1 MRIEVPASELLSM
14 GFIEV
19 FSRIRKILGILKQMS
34 KLTEIE
40 KPDVA
45 ILIDYPEFH
54 FKLAKEFCKQNLPSI
69 CMIPPKIWA
78 WRGKRV
84 YKIGKLYRHVFT
96 IFPFEGKIFKDAGV
110 PFTYLGNPLLDELP
124 LELSAAEA
132 RKKKNIQPEELVLL
146 LMPGS
151 RPSEIKYHLRPMI
164 KAAQKVKANFGA
176 EQKLKILMPL
186 APTDDLEKVR
196 GLLKEFPLAVELSQ
210 GDAWECMRAADAGII
225 KSGTSTLEAAVLDCP
240 HVVIYD
246 GHPISKW
253 LFKNLM
259 RYTRPISLVNLV
271 EGRTDRKIVPELILE
286 NFKVDLMVKEVM
298 PLLDRASSTRTA
310 MLEQFIGV
318 RKCLLPESPATKS
331 PSKKAAQEILD
342 LVENWRQN

>member
-1 MRIEVPASELLSM
+1 MRIDVSASELLAM

-19 FSRIRKILGILKQMS
+19 FSRIKKILSILKQMGQ
-34 KLTEIE
+34 LTEKE

-54 FKLAKEFCKQNLPSI
+54 FKLAKEFYRQNLPVI

-78 WRGKRV
+78 WRSHRV
-84 YKIGKLYRHVFT
+84 HKIGKLYRHVFT
-96 IFPFEGKIFKDAGV
+96 IFPFEGKIFSDANV

-124 LELSAAEA
+124 LNLSKEAARE
-132 RKKKNIQPEELVLL
+132 KKKILPGESVLL

-151 RPSEIKYHLRPMI
+151 RPSEIKYHLKPMMD
-164 KAAQKVKANFGA
+164 AAEKVKANLEPGV
-176 EQKLKILMPL
+176 ELKILMPL

-196 GLLKEFPLAVELSQ
+196 TLLQVFPLQVELSQ
-210 GDAWECMRAADAGII
+210 GDAWDCMRAADAGII

-286 NFKVDLMVKEVM
+286 NFKVELMAKEVM
-298 PLLDRASSTRTA
+298 PLMDLKSPMRAF

-318 RKCLLPESPATKS
+318 RQSLLPEDPLVKS
-331 PSKKAAQEILD
+331 PSQKAAQEIFSLIQK
-342 LVENWRQN
+342 WRQV